1 MQTNR
6 SIATSFKRSDKCS
19 WLVKAN
25 VGAPSFQITSD
36 PGTGIAS
43 DWDIHYVEYDSYV
56 STKGSGNDFILFSK
70 ESNSNSISATNRV
83 GAKNYDKLYYTE
95 YLEPD
100 VY

>member
-1 MQTNR
+1 MDTNR
-6 SIATSFKRSDKCS
+6 SVATSFKRSDKCS

-25 VGAPSFQITSD
+25 VGAPSFQLTAD
-36 PGTGIAS
+36 PGTIAS

-83 GAKNYDKLYYTE
+83 GAKNYFKLYYDK